1 MRWLIR
7 LYRRY
12 LSPLLPPRC
21 RFQPTCSAYAE
32 EAIERY
38 GNLHGSWLAGKR
50 ILRCQPLAR
59 PGYDPVP
66 EQFSWWGGVGP
77 QRFDTKDPDSD
88 PDDS

>member
-7 LYRRY
+7 AYRRFI
-12 LSPLLPPRC
+12 SPFTLPRC

-32 EAIERY
+32 EAVERY
-38 GNLHGSWLAGKR
+38 GSWRGSWLALKR

-66 EQFSWWGGVGP
+66 ESFSWWGRETAGREAAAGAKP
-77 QRFDTKDPDSD
+77 PDAAD
-88 PDDS
+88 